1 MWLQQQVT
9 GRQDLSRV
17 TSLRI
22 SVDAGKQSVEVV
34 GELLPSLQQ
43 LTLENSVLYSFRDLG
58 TSLHSLQVLSVARS
72 GITDLD
78 GIGALTCLQQ
88 LYVQHNRI
96 ADISPL
102 SMHEELQV
110 VGRLPL
116 VNVSLMAIAKVLV
129 DDP

>member
-1 MWLQQQVT
+1 M
-9 GRQDLSRV
+9 
-17 TSLRI
+17 
-22 SVDAGKQSVEVV
+22 DAGKQSVEVI

-43 LTLENSVLYSFRDLG
+43 LTLDSSLLYSFRDLG

-78 GIGALTCLQQ
+78 GIGALMCLQQ
-88 LYVQHNRI
+88 LYAQHNQI

-110 VGRLPL
+110 VGACSFSTVLPTI
-116 VNVSLMAIAKVLV
+116 VPDTSNIH
-129 DDP
+129 